1 MDLIIKIWPWFM
13 SALSMFGCWLNIKKK
28 ASCWL
33 VWEGTA
39 VGFSVY
45 FIFVLRDWGS
55 AMIWLFYIFFDLYGW
70 REWKRDEK
78 IL

>member
-1 MDLIIKIWPWFM
+1 MERNKRELSEERKIHLRKLAFSQRKDLK
-13 SALSMFGCWLNIKKK
+13 
-28 ASCWL
+28 
-33 VWEGTA
+33 
-39 VGFSVY
+39 
-45 FIFVLRDWGS
+45 RDWGS